1 MKFAI
6 SATILA
12 LASIVSAQWA
22 CDAGFQC
29 GATIIH
35 RDDSAFWVQN
45 LKNAEAAVGRAGQDP
60 LWDLFRCNSDRTVSF
75 VQHCAGRCI
84 YTGSPGRDRCEGYVH
99 HYPSIVLSLN
109 NLLGRL

>member
-35 RDDSAFWVQN
+35 R
-45 LKNAEAAVGRAGQDP
+45 GM
-60 LWDLFRCNSDRTVSF
+60 
-75 VQHCAGRCI
+75 
-84 YTGSPGRDRCEGYVH
+84 
-99 HYPSIVLSLN
+99 
-109 NLLGRL
+109 

>member
-12 LASIVSAQWA
+12 LANIVSAQWA

-29 GATIIH
+29 GSTIIH

-45 LKNAEAAVGRAGQDP
+45 LKNAEATVGRAGQDP
-60 LWDLFRCNSDRTVSF
+60 LWDLFRCNNDRTVSF
-75 VQHCAGRCI
+75 VQHCPGRCV
-84 YTGSPGRDRCEGYVH
+84 YTGSAGRDRCEGVVASTANH
-99 HYPSIVLSLN
+99 LTITEP
-109 NLLGRL
+109 

>member
-60 LWDLFRCNSDRTVSF
+60 LWDLFRSL
-75 VQHCAGRCI
+75 
-84 YTGSPGRDRCEGYVH
+84 EGIDVK
-99 HYPSIVLSLN
+99 
-109 NLLGRL
+109 GRL